1 MLTTVIFILHNRNP
15 ETQKPRNRVSFRD
28 TTVILG
34 NHNRNPVSFAPRKNS
49 QKPGFLESDRQLSLF
64 STTETRF
71 LSSQAT
77 NPRNRT
83 QKPGFFYAYHS
94 YLYSPPKKPGFFP
107 PSNKPQ
113 KPNPETGFLL
123 CLPQL
128 SLFSTKETRFLSPKQ
143 QTPETGF
150 FYQATGNKHGI

>member
-113 KPNPETGFLL
+113 KLGF
-123 CLPQL
+123 
-128 SLFSTKETRFLSPKQ
+128 FTKQ
-143 QTPETGF
+143 QETNMA
-150 FYQATGNKHGI
+150 YDRPKREQQNKIWKTFVPF